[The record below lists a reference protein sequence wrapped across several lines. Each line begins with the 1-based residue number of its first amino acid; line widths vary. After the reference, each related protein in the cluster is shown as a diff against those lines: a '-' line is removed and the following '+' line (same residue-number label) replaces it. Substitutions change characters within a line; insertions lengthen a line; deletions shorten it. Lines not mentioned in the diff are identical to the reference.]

1 MTSALLWNTVLLWLS
16 VALVVMSFGYGIAMY
31 LMSRRA
37 VEPVPPNSGDRFYIF
52 MMACLNE
59 EKVLPGSLARLMS
72 MERDDFAVLVIDDA
86 SDDSTAE
93 IAAQSDPARVRLHRR
108 HPPNARRGKGAALND
123 GLRSL
128 ADSGLLDGRSP
139 SDVVVCVLDA
149 DGRLDPAA
157 VSEVDRY
164 FADPG
169 LGAVQIGVRMYN
181 RQANLLARLQDVE
194 FVAYNDVFQAAR
206 RHIGTVGMG
215 GNGQFMRL
223 TALRDLGEEP
233 WTDCLT
239 EDLHMGLRLI
249 AYGWRTE
256 NCPTTD
262 VQQQAVLTFR
272 RLIRQRS
279 RWFQGHVQTSRLVPL
294 ILRTVRGK
302 ASADLLFHLSS
313 PAVLLLASLLP
324 IAFLFSL
331 AGIATS
337 SYAAGHSTFQLAWL
351 APLYVLAFGPS
362 YAYAHVYR
370 RREPSLGTFRALAVS
385 HAFVLYGYIWFFS
398 GWWAI
403 GRMLVRRSGWLK
415 TART

>member
-1 MTSALLWNTVLLWLS
+1 MNSALLWNTVLLWLS
-16 VALVVMSFGYGIAMY
+16 VALVVVSFSYGVLMY
-31 LMSRRA
+31 ILSRRA
-37 VEPVPPNSGDRFYIF
+37 VAAVPLKPGNRFYIF
-52 MMACLNE
+52 MVACLNE
-59 EKVLPGSLARLMS
+59 EKVLPASLARLMA
-72 MERDDFAVLVIDDA
+72 MDWDDFAVLVIDDA
-86 SDDSTAE
+86 SDDRTAE
-93 IAAQSDPARVRLHRR
+93 IAAQADPVRVRLHLRR
-108 HPPNARRGKGAALND
+108 RPDARLGKGAALND
-123 GLRSL
+123 GLRKL

-139 SDVVVCVLDA
+139 SDVIVCVLDA

-181 RQANLLARLQDVE
+181 RQVNLLTRLQDIE
-194 FVAYNDVFQAAR
+194 FVAYNDIFQAAR

-256 NCPTTD
+256 NCPATD
-262 VQQQAVLTFR
+262 VQQQAVVSYR

-279 RWFQGHVQTSRLVPL
+279 RWFQGHAQASRLVPL
-294 ILRTVRGK
+294 ILRTVPGR

-313 PAVLLLASLLP
+313 PAILLLTSLLP
-324 IAFLFSL
+324 VSFLFSL

-337 SYAAGHSTFQLAWL
+337 SFVAGHNTFQLLWL
-351 APLYVLAFGPS
+351 APLYALAFGPS
-362 YAYAHVYR
+362 YAYTHIYR
-370 RREPSLGTFRALAVS
+370 RREPHLGTLRTLAVS

-398 GWWAI
+398 GWWAV
-403 GRMLVRRSGWLK
+403 GRMLFRRSGWLK